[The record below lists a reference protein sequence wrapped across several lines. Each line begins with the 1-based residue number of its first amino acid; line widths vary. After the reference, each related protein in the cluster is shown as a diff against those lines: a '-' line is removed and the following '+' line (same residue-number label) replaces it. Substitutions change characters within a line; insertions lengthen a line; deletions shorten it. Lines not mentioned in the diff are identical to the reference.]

1 VRGLV
6 SSCQEVAKSR
16 KKSRVFGSNWD
27 VFGQKSAVFGRKMG
41 VKNGGFP
48 KCARMHIAQIAY
60 FNRSK
65 ETHYRD
71 AEDAEKRR
79 FF

>member
-1 VRGLV
+1 
-6 SSCQEVAKSR
+6 
-16 KKSRVFGSNWD
+16 
-27 VFGQKSAVFGRKMG
+27 MG
-41 VKNGGFP
+41 VKKGGFP